1 MLLCTPEEYL
11 PGSSVSHLDDE
22 TFSGS
27 DEKLMNAFKTTG
39 AGIRVLSSVELAIP
53 TDRGYTIAGRAC

>member
-1 MLLCTPEEYL
+1 
-11 PGSSVSHLDDE
+11 VSHLDDE

-39 AGIRVLSSVELAIP
+39 PGIRVLSPVELAILA
-53 TDRGYTIAGRAC
+53 DLGYTAGRAC